1 MNTKINIILLCCL
14 LILSVKGKAQIGTIV
29 LDSVMPPVTM
39 LVVATES
46 VVLKPGFHYKGNQGE
61 LRAKIDNYNALT
73 PLVNLGEGSTV
84 NTELSGENKNYIVT
98 KTSLSSG
105 NNPPTLNTVNYF
117 DGLGRKEEQV
127 QMGISPLGADMIS
140 LIEYDQASREQKQW
154 LPAAIAGGFG
164 QFIAS
169 PELQNHAA
177 NFYDDA
183 YCYTETLYEPSALN
197 RVATQWGPGA
207 AWRTANR
214 ATHIEYLSNNSSN
227 PVVHFKVNTNKDLV
241 REGFYDPSKLY
252 LTKTTNE
259 ENQEVYEYKDKQGL
273 LLLSRLVANATN
285 YDTYY
290 VYDQSDLLCY
300 VLSPEASSRITGDG
314 TYSSQGINTIGNALD
329 QYAFQY
335 RYDNRNRCTKKKL
348 PGSDWIYMIYDQCDR
363 LVLSQDGS
371 QRQLPYPQSNWSYI
385 KYDPLGRVI
394 ESGVTLLSQSFNA
407 LQQYYKNISVVETY
421 NTETSG
427 YSCNHSFGLNDTALI
442 RYYYDGYQ
450 LPSSFPAQ
458 LVYQETNGA
467 LSSFDARY
475 DVGPSPA
482 AGLLTG
488 SEVSMLKD
496 PNKKL
501 YSVIYYDYKARPV
514 QQLSTNHTGGIDYD
528 FFAYNFT
535 DQVLR
540 QRHVH
545 TAFEED
551 ADYSSG
557 PFYEDYHFTYD
568 HAGRQLSCRYTL
580 SNNDSILSSVNLN
593 TMTYDE
599 LGRMQQKTIHQSVLS
614 GSFTY
619 NIRGWLT
626 SIASPVFNEQI
637 YYQEAQ
643 SGQTPYYNGNI
654 SSISWGFCGRTDKA
668 YSFSYDQLNRLTEA
682 VYSPDNRY
690 NEKVE
695 EYDLNGN
702 IKSLSR
708 SGYVHDGISM
718 DPIKGLIDD
727 LTLEYRGNRLVKV
740 SDNVGE
746 ETVLTSNDFKDVSN
760 VNISDEYLYDAC
772 GNTTADLNRGIAW
785 VKYNCLHLPT
795 TIQFSNGNKS
805 SYAYDARGMKR
816 SVQHAFSLS
825 GIQIP
830 FGADTVENTQSIQS
844 FSQTDYCGNFIYED
858 AQLSRILTPEGYI
871 ETADSNGSIATA
883 GNWRLTYFLKD
894 HLGNVRAR
902 IAAPNFNSPV
912 PSVPPSSPPSSP
924 AYTLLDTT
932 DYYPLG
938 LEISTP
944 EGLLTSGNNPY
955 LYNGKELDR
964 MHGLN
969 MYDYGARFYDAA
981 LGRWYIVDRFA
992 EKYTNLTLYHYAANN
1007 PILYID
1013 INGDSIQATTEAIMA
1028 IYHALGENANVTF
1041 SVKDGKIDPNSF
1053 KEQAEKSDDIVL
1065 KDLYEIASNE
1075 QMVEIYVAGK
1085 YDYFDN
1091 NGEKHESDEPGN
1103 PRDMGTP
1110 YDYDT
1115 KDDPEI
1121 EASFKYFGLPI
1132 GKSINGNLG
1141 RTLFPGNYSLTG
1153 ANSTNN
1159 NIQIILNGNGN
1170 LNHRAVGVAHEF
1182 GHVVLYLRK
1191 LPYRH
1196 GEKGVGRAIYID
1208 REDVVKK
1215 RLGYDF

>member
-1 MNTKINIILLCCL
+1 MN
-14 LILSVKGKAQIGTIV
+14 
-29 LDSVMPPVTM
+29 
-39 LVVATES
+39 E
-46 VVLKPGFHYKGNQGE
+46 
-61 LRAKIDNYNALT
+61 
-73 PLVNLGEGSTV
+73 
-84 NTELSGENKNYIVT
+84 
-98 KTSLSSG
+98 
-105 NNPPTLNTVNYF
+105 
-117 DGLGRKEEQV
+117 
-127 QMGISPLGADMIS
+127 
-140 LIEYDQASREQKQW
+140 
-154 LPAAIAGGFG
+154 
-164 QFIAS
+164 
-169 PELQNHAA
+169 
-177 NFYDDA
+177 
-183 YCYTETLYEPSALN
+183 
-197 RVATQWGPGA
+197 
-207 AWRTANR
+207 
-214 ATHIEYLSNNSSN
+214 
-227 PVVHFKVNTNKDLV
+227 
-241 REGFYDPSKLY
+241 
-252 LTKTTNE
+252 
-259 ENQEVYEYKDKQGL
+259 
-273 LLLSRLVANATN
+273 
-285 YDTYY
+285 
-290 VYDQSDLLCY
+290 
-300 VLSPEASSRITGDG
+300 
-314 TYSSQGINTIGNALD
+314 
-329 QYAFQY
+329 
-335 RYDNRNRCTKKKL
+335 
-348 PGSDWIYMIYDQCDR
+348 
-363 LVLSQDGS
+363 
-371 QRQLPYPQSNWSYI
+371 
-385 KYDPLGRVI
+385 
-394 ESGVTLLSQSFNA
+394 
-407 LQQYYKNISVVETY
+407 
-421 NTETSG
+421 
-427 YSCNHSFGLNDTALI
+427 
-442 RYYYDGYQ
+442 
-450 LPSSFPAQ
+450 
-458 LVYQETNGA
+458 
-467 LSSFDARY
+467 
-475 DVGPSPA
+475 
-482 AGLLTG
+482 
-488 SEVSMLKD
+488 
-496 PNKKL
+496 
-501 YSVIYYDYKARPV
+501 
-514 QQLSTNHTGGIDYD
+514 
-528 FFAYNFT
+528 
-535 DQVLR
+535 
-540 QRHVH
+540 
-545 TAFEED
+545 
-551 ADYSSG
+551 
-557 PFYEDYHFTYD
+557 
-568 HAGRQLSCRYTL
+568 
-580 SNNDSILSSVNLN
+580 
-593 TMTYDE
+593 
-599 LGRMQQKTIHQSVLS
+599 
-614 GSFTY
+614 
-619 NIRGWLT
+619 
-626 SIASPVFNEQI
+626 
-637 YYQEAQ
+637 
-643 SGQTPYYNGNI
+643 NI
-654 SSISWGFCGRTDKA
+654 SSILMGFCGRTDKA

-772 GNTTADLNRGIAW
+772 GNATADLNRGIAW

-858 AQLSRILTPEGYI
+858 GQLSRILTPEGYI
-871 ETADSNGSIATA
+871 ET
-883 GNWRLTYFLKD
+883 
-894 HLGNVRAR
+894 
-902 IAAPNFNSPV
+902 
-912 PSVPPSSPPSSP
+912 
-924 AYTLLDTT
+924 T
-932 DYYPLG
+932 DYYPFG

-1196 GEKGVGRAIYID
+1196 GEKGVGRAIP
-1208 REDVVKK
+1208 K
-1215 RLGYDF
+1215 LLP